1 MGLHL
6 LGSPAQSRQDDE
18 CQETESFTARCP
30 GRGAR
35 NPRAGWLLSRGA
47 ASFHGL
53 PGLSTKVLVPQ
64 LVF

>member
-1 MGLHL
+1 M
-6 LGSPAQSRQDDE
+6 SAKKR
-18 CQETESFTARCP
+18 ESFTARCP

-53 PGLSTKVLVPQ
+53 AGLSNKVLVPQ